1 MFPAGSGCYD
11 PRMPAL
17 HVHLLPS
24 LLTSRELSESV
35 CVIIDV
41 LRASSTIIHALGQG
55 AQGVIPCL
63 NVEDAQAAARNFP
76 AGTCLFGGERHGQL
90 IPGFDLDNSPLRYVP
105 AVVKGKTIVFTTTNG
120 TRALWECRNAWRI
133 VIGAFV
139 NQTAL
144 IQQLE
149 ELERDVHLVCAGTD
163 GRLTAEDILFAGAVA
178 TQLQARRPGFWT
190 PCGVQ
195 TALASDFYQMRSTS
209 PEQFRQA
216 FFESDGAMNLQALGM
231 TADIERCLERDLF
244 ECVPAWNA
252 ATGLLT

>member
-1 MFPAGSGCYD
+1 MFPTGRHCYD
-11 PRMPAL
+11 SGMPTL
-17 HVHLLPS
+17 HIHLLPS
-24 LLTSRELSESV
+24 LLNSSELSESV

-41 LRASSTIIHALGQG
+41 LRASSTMIHALGQG

-63 NVEDAQAAARNFP
+63 NVEDAHAAAQNFP

-90 IPGFDLDNSPLRYVP
+90 IPGFDLDNSPLSYAP
-105 AVVKGKTIVFTTTNG
+105 ETVKDKTIVFTTTNG
-120 TRALWECRNAWRI
+120 TRALWECRSAWRI

-149 ELERDVHLVCAGTD
+149 QMERDVHLVCAGTD

-190 PCGVQ
+190 PGGVQ

-209 PEQFRQA
+209 PEQFRQV
-216 FFESDGAMNLQALGM
+216 FFESAGAVNLQELGM

-244 ECVPAWNA
+244 DCVPVWDA